1 VAPPWEALARGAD
14 LFNRGLHWEAHE
26 AWEELWLALD
36 DEPRLFVQGL
46 IQVAA
51 AGHKAFVQRQP
62 RGCVKLLTTALDKL
76 EAAPPDFLG
85 VETRGFLG
93 ALRRMLT
100 EAERWRAGEVTDLHR
115 SLMPPVVLLRP
126 PPPAQKK

>member
-1 VAPPWEALARGAD
+1 MAPPWEALSRGAD

-36 DEPRLFVQGL
+36 DEPKLFMQGL

-62 RGCVKLLTTALDKL
+62 RGCVKLLTTGLEKL
-76 EAAPPDFLG
+76 ERAPVDFLG
-85 VETRGFLG
+85 VETRSFLDG
-93 ALRRMLT
+93 VRRMLA
-100 EAERWRAGEVTDLHR
+100 EATRWMEGEVADLHPG
-115 SLMPPVVLLRP
+115 LMPRVVLVG
-126 PPPAQKK
+126 PPAV